1 MAYRSSSLGTPA
13 NNTTHTVAVPGSLTN
28 GDKVLIYFIEDLSTT
43 SPSGVPSGFTVH
55 ATSSST
61 ASTWR
66 SMSVRMWWKDIT
78 DAGSEG
84 SGGNYTM
91 TFGSAA
97 IGYMIAV
104 AFSGRGT
111 GAPTVTATDDG
122 AAAASPL
129 SVALSGVTAATADDI
144 AWLGVLAPMDDGD
157 MYSMTSTFAP
167 PTNYTERQ
175 ELGGLWRISELA
187 TRDNVSSGATGTI
200 TGTATFTEVATSRFT
215 GLVATMAASGGGGGS
230 TGSKLLLLGVG

>member
-13 NNTTHTVAVPGSLTN
+13 NNTTHTVAVPAGLAD

-43 SPSGVPSGFTVH
+43 SPSGVPTGFTVH
-55 ATSSST
+55 ATGSST

-78 DAGSEG
+78 SAAGEG

-91 TFGSAA
+91 TFGVAA

-104 AFSGRGT
+104 AFSGRDT
-111 GAPTVTATDDG
+111 GAPTVAATDDG
-122 AAAASPL
+122 AAGASPL
-129 SVALSGVTAATADDI
+129 SVPLSGVTAATGDDI

-157 MYSMTSTFAP
+157 MFSMTSTFAP
-167 PTNYTERQ
+167 PTDYTERQ

-187 TRDNVSSGATGTI
+187 TRDNVSSGATGTL
-200 TGTATFTEVATSRFT
+200 TGTATFTQTATARFT
-215 GLVATMAASGGGGGS
+215 GLVATMAASGGGGS